1 MKFKKGIMRAMLV
14 CVLGIILFP
23 LQSEI
28 VMATEPYKIGVLQ
41 PFTGVYSIYG
51 EEAYAACKV
60 AAEQLNSSGGILGHK
75 VVLVKKDTQVKV
87 AVAVR
92 EAKSLI
98 LRDKVDA
105 IIGTTSSGS
114 NLGVIGV
121 TKENKTI
128 HISTIASTEK
138 ASLERI
144 HPYYF
149 QIVPNTYMESQAI
162 TKYLV
167 DVDFKTYMTLA
178 LDYEWGHSTVSLLK
192 EVLKKDKPEAKQ
204 IGELWPPLKETD
216 FSSYITAILNKKPD
230 MVVGILAGSAY
241 QTFIRQARGY
251 QFFKKVKFLSHGF
264 EGDVMVLGKEFPEG
278 MRMYSRGAFYA
289 IKNPKMDAFT
299 SAYMKIKNQY
309 PTCWAILSY
318 DAVMCLA
325 DAAKKAG
332 SVDRDAVARAL
343 ESGKFNTL
351 RGELNFRDIDH
362 MMNSPHYFA
371 TSYFDKEKGFCVG
384 KDVVIIPG
392 EKNLRNPDD
401 IKKIRS
407 EKGIKF
413 VPWSAR

>member
-1 MKFKKGIMRAMLV
+1 MILKNGKTRTMLV
-14 CVLGIILFP
+14 IALGIIL
-23 LQSEI
+23 LQLMPG
-28 VMATEPYKIGVLQ
+28 VVTAGEPYKIGVLQ
-41 PFTGVYSIYG
+41 PFSGVYSIYG
-51 EEAYAACKV
+51 EEAYAACQV
-60 AAEQLNSSGGILGHK
+60 AVNQLNSSGGILGHK

-87 AVAVR
+87 ATAVR
-92 EAKSLI
+92 EAKNLI

-105 IIGTTSSGS
+105 IIGTTSSGA
-114 NLGVIGV
+114 NLGVIEV
-121 TKENKTI
+121 SKEHKTI

-138 ASLERI
+138 TTRERI

-149 QIVPNTYMESQAI
+149 QVVPNTYMESQAI
-162 TKYLV
+162 TRYLTG
-167 DVDFKTYMTLA
+167 VDFKTYMTLA

-192 EVLKKDKPEAKQ
+192 EVLKKSKPDAKL
-204 IGELWPPLKETD
+204 IGELWPPLKESN

-241 QTFIRQARGY
+241 QAFIRQARGY

-264 EGDVMVLGKEFPEG
+264 EGDVMVLGNEFPEG

-289 IKNPKMDAFT
+289 IKGPRMDAFT
-299 SAYMKIKNQY
+299 SAYMKIKKQY

-332 SVDRDAVARAL
+332 SVKRDAVAKAL

-351 RGELNFRDIDH
+351 RGELYFRDIDH

-371 TSYFDKEKGFCVG
+371 TSYFDKEKGFCIG
-384 KDVVIIPG
+384 KDVVVIPG
-392 EKNLRNPDD
+392 EKNWRNPDE
-401 IKKIRS
+401 IKKIRA
-407 EKGIKF
+407 EKGVKF
-413 VPWSAR
+413 VPWSAK